1 MLIYYF
7 PQASNNCSLDLM
19 EVGFLIHMTGIYT
32 HLQGK
37 RIERLMCREPL
48 SFRIRYNVKKKDIK
62 LNSVQINLQ
71 TFTYYR

>member
-1 MLIYYF
+1 MFIYYF

-32 HLQGK
+32 LLQGK
-37 RIERLMCREPL
+37 RIERLMYWEPL
-48 SFRIRYNVKKKDIK
+48 SFRIWYNVKKKTIK